1 MVQLITARKR
11 SLGKGNIFT
20 GVCLSTRGVYVHRGV
35 SVQGGVSVRGSFS
48 PERVSVWGSLSGRPP
63 YSYVRAVRILLECIL
78 VPVNSCVTVNFKSA
92 ILVIL

>member
-20 GVCLSTRGVYVHRGV
+20 GVCLSTGGSMSTGGSLSR
-35 SVQGGVSVRGSFS
+35 GVSVRGSFS